1 MKDAEAFVERTIAT
15 ITMIA
20 RKALKFSGIIAALA
34 AVVCGGS
41 FLLGIAAL
49 SGGIQSVWIVFGIV
63 FGAIAIG
70 AGLIACWRVGSIQ
83 RHVPELAN
91 EIRALVS
98 VGTQTTKD
106 VIETF
111 DVNDGESK
119 AASAIELSREVF
131 RFKSVIGRGLESSSR
146 FAAAVTALTSF
157 PWLMLTV
164 IAITAVF
171 GFLSLIF
178 LLALALAL

>member
-1 MKDAEAFVERTIAT
+1 MKDVEALVERTIAT

-20 RKALKFSGIIAALA
+20 RKAFKFSRIIAALA
-34 AVVCGGS
+34 AVVCVGS

-49 SGGIQSVWIVFGIV
+49 SAEIQPVWIVLGIV

-83 RHVPELAN
+83 RHIPELVN

-98 VGTQTTKD
+98 NGTQTTKD

-111 DVNDGESK
+111 NVNDRESN
-119 AASAIELSREVF
+119 AESAIELSREVF
-131 RFKSVIGRGLESSSR
+131 HFKSVIGHGLESSAR

-178 LLALALAL
+178 LLALAL